1 MVLPNSTHHQMVPI
15 LTLEI
20 LWILAWIYGEILHIE
35 TIQHSLNMQ
44 NLNSV
49 YHPRHPLNH
58 IHDERERERENTP
71 SPEVTRV
78 VLLSTFVMVLSSA
91 LIYSLIH
98 LCQFGVRS
106 VHWEDHSPQIWSINQ
121 TSFGDQDQGISQSCL
136 WCPTSI
142 PPIKMN
148 LPSVMIA

>member
-1 MVLPNSTHHQMVPI
+1 MILPNSTHHQMVPI

-58 IHDERERERENTP
+58 IHDEREREREHPFSRSYEGRFAEYLRHGSLQRPNI
-71 SPEVTRV
+71 
-78 VLLSTFVMVLSSA
+78 LS
-91 LIYSLIH
+91 
-98 LCQFGVRS
+98 
-106 VHWEDHSPQIWSINQ
+106 HSPMSVWGTVSSLGGSLPPNLKY
-121 TSFGDQDQGISQSCL
+121 QS
-136 WCPTSI
+136 
-142 PPIKMN
+142 N
-148 LPSVMIA
+148 

>member
-1 MVLPNSTHHQMVPI
+1 MILPNSTHHQMVPI

-20 LWILAWIYGEILHIE
+20 LWILAWIYGEILRIE

-44 NLNSV
+44 NLNSI

-58 IHDERERERENTP
+58 IYDERERERERENP
-71 SPEVTRV
+71 FSRSYEVI
-78 VLLSTFVMVLSSA
+78 LLSSFVMVLSSA

-98 LCQFGVRS
+98 LCQFGVS
-106 VHWEDHSPQIWSINQ
+106 SLGGSLPPNLKYQSN
-121 TSFGDQDQGISQSCL
+121 SFGDQNQGISQSCL

-148 LPSVMIA
+148 LPSVMVA